1 MNYPAALRIADL
13 PTAIGTSS
21 TGGWFL
27 VSQRRIDEFAD
38 ATDDRQWIH
47 VDPVRAAE
55 GPFAGTIA
63 HGFLTLSLLSSLVGE
78 ILVVSD
84 AASVI
89 NYGLDRVRFIAPVPS
104 GSRIRATVTIAAVDT
119 VPRGARVT
127 LDTDVHVEGST
138 APTLVARQ
146 IVLYTPQ

>member
-1 MNYPAALRIADL
+1 MKAPAALRIAEL
-13 PTAIGTSS
+13 PAAIGTSA

-27 VSQRRIDEFAD
+27 VSQRRIDEFAN

-47 VDPVRAAE
+47 VDPVRATE

-63 HGFLTLSLLSSLVGE
+63 HGFLTLSLLSSLIGE

-84 AASVI
+84 AASAI

-104 GSRIRATVTIAAVDT
+104 GSRIRATVTIAAVDAT
-119 VPRGARVT
+119 PRGARVT

-138 APTLVARQ
+138 APALAARQ
-146 IVLYTPQ
+146 IVLYTLQ